1 MEYALRAHVQS
12 GFLVHEK
19 RARSPS
25 EGYIEVQ
32 AHDCWSFRGSRWG
45 SKHTTFDTGEHQR
58 HWLLETPKAKMFTL
72 KGAKMNATS
81 RLPGAWAPMKVS
93 LWRCWTTKTTLHSF
107 WTNKTTT
114 TNILLSITN
123 PESPFLSRKTMFF
136 QIPGASKLCGKLL
149 FNYLFWG
156 FTNQI
161 GHSESFSS
169 FSKHRG

>member
-1 MEYALRAHVQS
+1 MGRL
-12 GFLVHEK
+12 LVTLD
-19 RARSPS
+19 APDGGPS
-25 EGYIEVQ
+25 TRLLDISKLKMGVQ
-32 AHDCWSFRGSRWG
+32 AHDFWPWRTSTTLTFRMQNCLLCKEQKWMEQVVSQGLGS
-45 SKHTTFDTGEHQR
+45 HEFE
-58 HWLLETPKAKMFTL
+58 FC
-72 KGAKMNATS
+72 
-81 RLPGAWAPMKVS
+81 
-93 LWRCWTTKTTLHSF
+93 LWRCWTPKTTLHSF

-149 FNYLFWG
+149 FNYMFWG
-156 FTNQI
+156 CTKQI